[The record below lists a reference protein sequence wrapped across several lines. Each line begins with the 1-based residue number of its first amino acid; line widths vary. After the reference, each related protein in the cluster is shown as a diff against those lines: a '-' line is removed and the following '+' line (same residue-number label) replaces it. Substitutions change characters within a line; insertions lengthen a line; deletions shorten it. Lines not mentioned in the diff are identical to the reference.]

1 MRKFKVV
8 ALGALVLF
16 SLVFSFTEAQA
27 TDLEDLINEKSR
39 LEKQLS
45 DLNAEV
51 ETDLLKFGNKIVNHK
66 EEHPTREKIIR
77 INQLE
82 RRILEIDHNIKA
94 LRDAETY
101 NKDVQIW
108 KENGR
113 KRGDAPRGYDKE
125 QEDEIV
131 SERNKKIDS
140 DNEKLQEKHNFIET
154 PGLPLNSGLYEWF
167 QQHSPGWANDNEYN
181 GRMASASHW
190 AKQHANCVAGPD
202 NAHTALD
209 NAAEALTTAAHI
221 AIAVNNYDLA
231 KTLTHSNIAATNA
244 VETLLNSAPD
254 TYFALAT
261 ALDKAATAFNN
272 SPQTQPTRTA
282 AQAARTAAQAA
293 RNAAADARCR

>member
-1 MRKFKVV
+1 M
-8 ALGALVLF
+8 
-16 SLVFSFTEAQA
+16 
-27 TDLEDLINEKSR
+27 
-39 LEKQLS
+39 
-45 DLNAEV
+45 
-51 ETDLLKFGNKIVNHK
+51 
-66 EEHPTREKIIR
+66 
-77 INQLE
+77 
-82 RRILEIDHNIKA
+82 EIDHNIKA

-113 KRGDAPRGYDKE
+113 KRGDEPRGYDKE

-261 ALDKAATAFNN
+261 ALDKAATALDNAATALDKAATAFNN